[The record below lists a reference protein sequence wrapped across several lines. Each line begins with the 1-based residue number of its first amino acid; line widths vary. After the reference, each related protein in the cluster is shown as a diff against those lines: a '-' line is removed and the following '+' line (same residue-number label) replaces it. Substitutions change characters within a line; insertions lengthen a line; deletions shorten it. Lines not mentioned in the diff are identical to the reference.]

1 MRAFAFTI
9 LASFLVTLTG
19 CPGATPAGGCA
30 AKCADQVPAA
40 ACLDGTIL
48 RTYEAAD
55 ECSDACVISQS
66 DRRCDVACRDAQCV
80 TGGGGG
86 GGGGANDG
94 GGGGGGGGSC
104 DGVSC
109 HTPPASVCLD
119 AQTLRVFEP
128 TGVCSGG
135 QCSYTARSETCASG
149 CQSGACVGNPCQGV
163 TCSTPPANVC
173 VNATTLKSY
182 QSAGTCSAGVCSYP
196 YSQMTCPYG
205 CQSGA
210 CVNDPCAGKTC
221 NQPPATFCLNATT
234 LRSFGTAGVC
244 SGGSCLY
251 SPTDSTCQ
259 FGCANGACANDP
271 CVGKTCNQPPAP
283 SCLSSTTLR
292 SFGTAGVCSGG
303 SCLYTPT
310 DSTCQY
316 GCVAGACS
324 GNPCQGVTCNS
335 PPANACVNAT
345 TLRSFQSPGTCSGG
359 GCTYAP
365 VDLACAFGC
374 ALGACNNDP
383 CQGVSCNTPPAAS
396 CTSATNLRRY
406 SATGT
411 CGGGACSYAP
421 MDLTCQFGCSGGACN
436 NDPCQGVSC
445 NSPPASAC
453 VNATTLRSF
462 AAAGACSGGAC
473 SYTPTDTSC
482 QYGCSNGAC
491 NNNPCQGVSCTNP
504 PASTCVGGSVRTY
517 GSPGTCSG
525 GTCSYAFTDAVCANG
540 CSARRLQRPEL
551 RRSHLQPPPAGS
563 CTSARNNLR
572 THHPAGTCAGTTCYY
587 ISYDISCSQGCL
599 NGACI
604 AGSWTLE
611 SEPLRHTFRET
622 NVVYDGTGHPAMAGC
637 ESNGT
642 VRGCG
647 GSPSRGGPRRS
658 WTPAWA
664 AIARRRWRS
673 TPPASRWS
681 PTTTR
686 STTTCASPRR
696 AGGSWVLKELVANTT
711 ARARGGAPRP
721 SSTPRATRWRRNC
734 TPGRRDLRGEARHPR
749 QRRHLDRADQS

>member
-1 MRAFAFTI
+1 M
-9 LASFLVTLTG
+9 
-19 CPGATPAGGCA
+19 
-30 AKCADQVPAA
+30 PAA

-86 GGGGANDG
+86 GGGGGASDG

-182 QSAGTCSAGVCSYP
+182 QSAGTCSSGVCSYP
-196 YSQMTCPYG
+196 YSQMTCPFG

-221 NQPPATFCLNATT
+221 NQPPAAFCLNATT

-251 SPTDSTCQ
+251 SPSDSTCQ
-259 FGCANGACANDP
+259 FGCTNGACANDP

-283 SCLSSTTLR
+283 RCLSSTTLR

-365 VDLACAFGC
+365 VDLVCAFGC

-406 SATGT
+406 SATGS
-411 CGGGACSYAP
+411 CGGGACSYTP

-525 GTCSYAFTDAVCANG
+525 GTCSYAFTDTVCANG
-540 CSARRLQRPEL
+540 CSGGACNAP
-551 RRSHLQPPPAGS
+551 SCGGVTCNTPPAGS
-563 CTSARNNLR
+563 CTSANNLR
-572 THHPAGTCAGTTCYY
+572 TYYPAGTCAGTTCYY
-587 ISYDISCSQGCL
+587 VSYDISCSQGCL

-611 SEPLRHTFRET
+611 SGPYGNTFRET
-622 NVVYDGTGHPAMAGC
+622 NVVYDGTGHPVMAGC

-642 VRGCG
+642 VKVRRLSESGWTEEVVDTGMG
-647 GSPSRGGPRRS
+647 GYCE
-658 WTPAWA
+658 A
-664 AIARRRWRS
+664 AVALDSAGEPMVAYYDSLNYDLRF
-673 TPPASRWS
+673 AK
-681 PTTTR
+681 
-686 STTTCASPRR
+686 R
-696 AGGSWVLKELVANTT
+696 AGGSWAPKELVANTDSAGSGVSLIIDPAGNT
-711 ARARGGAPRP
+711 VAAYSYSGP
-721 SSTPRATRWRRNC
+721 SATYAVKLATRGSAGTWTEQHHHDRQHRR
-734 TPGRRDLRGEARHPR
+734 GRRCGW
-749 QRRHLDRADQS
+749 